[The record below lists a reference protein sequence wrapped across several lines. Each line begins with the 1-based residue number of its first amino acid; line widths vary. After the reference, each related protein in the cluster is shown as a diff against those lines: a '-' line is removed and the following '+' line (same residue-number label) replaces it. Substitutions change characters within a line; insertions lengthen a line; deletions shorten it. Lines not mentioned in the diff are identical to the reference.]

1 MNADIDEDNFIQEE
15 PKEDTAALTKKLE
28 QNKNCLQMLKAMDE
42 RDEAYIQRVTGKI
55 AEIKGRLEAAQPVSQ
70 RLSALEKAQNQRK
83 VIRTS
88 KNDKIEKRKTYI
100 QNLLDEQNKWQA
112 EVKDLDAEI
121 AEDERKIQS
130 VKVEAGRTVVAEGKP
145 IIEPTTLALIEA
157 MPQEEKAYVLQK
169 KLEFEQALA
178 SRKPDQTQIS
188 SGSQPPAAATTPQD
202 SNQDYT
208 FQELA
213 YDEFSPDEIIP
224 QFESLGTDWLP
235 TTSQDPA
242 VWQKAI
248 ETYNSLQARNLEKFK
263 TSASAAKRA
272 HEAVEKIKSHTDES
286 GKRGKIMVGVKR
298 ALKK

>member
-1 MNADIDEDNFIQEE
+1 
-15 PKEDTAALTKKLE
+15 
-28 QNKNCLQMLKAMDE
+28 
-42 RDEAYIQRVTGKI
+42 
-55 AEIKGRLEAAQPVSQ
+55 
-70 RLSALEKAQNQRK
+70 
-83 VIRTS
+83 
-88 KNDKIEKRKTYI
+88 
-100 QNLLDEQNKWQA
+100 
-112 EVKDLDAEI
+112 
-121 AEDERKIQS
+121 
-130 VKVEAGRTVVAEGKP
+130 
-145 IIEPTTLALIEA
+145 
-157 MPQEEKAYVLQK
+157 MPQEEKAYVLQN